1 MKVLYVDIR
10 SNNYCWGTF
19 AFLTTI
25 CSYLNS
31 FLSKCFYVAHNLKLL
46 PGRTNDLK
54 LGAGRLRSQG
64 SWEDN
69 SLFDL
74 KNLHR
79 QVVEVFPSQGWKGQG
94 ATLLGA
100 PLKLTNVSK
109 LRCQSGVRNTT
120 CLFQYSAVSSWA
132 SKVDRNHPQKLGKR
146 RRKRMSCLKTTA
158 TIWRMPFKPSVANA
172 TRRCTSARWRITLKA
187 DINLSSPSTTGSTKI
202 QALNLSRSPI
212 TSVSFAGKNWF

>member
-1 MKVLYVDIR
+1 MLHTISSCCQVEQTTSSLALVDFAAKVLER
-10 SNNYCWGTF
+10 
-19 AFLTTI
+19 TTHYSTSRTCI
-25 CSYLNS
+25 AR
-31 FLSKCFYVAHNLKLL
+31 LSKC
-46 PGRTNDLK
+46 
-54 LGAGRLRSQG
+54 
-64 SWEDN
+64 
-69 SLFDL
+69 
-74 KNLHR
+74 
-79 QVVEVFPSQGWKGQG
+79 SQGWKGQG

-132 SKVDRNHPQKLGKR
+132 SKVDRKHPQKLGKR
-146 RRKRMSCLKTTA
+146 RRKRMSCIRITA